1 MLAGRV
7 QFLQVALRQA
17 MEAQQQVIVI
27 LLQIRPGAGDQCLD
41 VVRVLVEWLQHAKLQ
56 RQIAFINRLPGQFH
70 HSGHR
75 AVSELRVQRRQGHL
89 AHTLCHQALQHLGQ
103 GRLAIAHG
111 NLHRAM
117 GPVLDHRRL
126 QATGQHHQRRALLP
140 PDRAIGVRRL
150 LRALDQDQ
158 RHQQAPHRP
167 GQVDHV
173 RVHEELVE
181 VAAHIGHRGGGR
193 GTQVDQQQGV
203 IGHAASYVRGGWTG
217 CPGPIANR

>member
-7 QFLQVALRQA
+7 ELLQVPLRQT
-17 MEAQQQVIVI
+17 MEAQQQVVVI
-27 LLQIRPGAGDQCLD
+27 LLQIRPGASRQCLD
-41 VVRVLVEWLQHAKLQ
+41 VVRVLVERLQHAQLQ
-56 RQIAFINRLPGQFH
+56 RQLAFTDRLPGQLH

-75 AVSELRVQRRQGHL
+75 AVGELWVKRCQGHL
-89 AHTLCHQALQHLGQ
+89 AHPLCDQTLQHLGQ

-117 GPVLDHRRL
+117 GPVLDHCRL
-126 QATGQHHQRRALLP
+126 QATGQHHKRRALLP
-140 PDRAIGVRRL
+140 PDRAIGVGRL

-167 GQVDHV
+167 RQVDHV

-181 VAAHIGHRGGGR
+181 VAAHISHRGGGR